1 MKALYLGNGKAILT
15 KDGHT
20 DVASAQKSMMTI
32 MQHCEMILSAFEE
45 MDPESPL
52 PTWWT
57 NKIAISEYEVVSA
70 ANYLAADM
78 SMEDGP

>member
-20 DVASAQKSMMTI
+20 DVASAQKSIMTI
-32 MQHCEMILSAFEE
+32 MQHCEMIMNAFEE
-45 MDPESPL
+45 MDPENPL